1 MKAYFQDS
9 KGAVQYAEDLLLNS
23 KVGSPLIMIM
33 SRERYGVCSVSDV
46 TSSVLEETA
55 LELTRSIFK
64 EWLSTSEATIPVG

>member
-9 KGAVQYAEDLLLNS
+9 KGAAQYAEDCLRNS

-46 TSSVLEETA
+46 TSSVLAEAA
-55 LELTRSIFK
+55 LDLTRSIFE
-64 EWLSTSEATIPVG
+64 EWSNTLNKHTPDG